1 MKTTIKITIV
11 ALMAV
16 SFIATGVSAQNH
28 PDTAK
33 VQQHMMKKNM
43 QNNEAAC
50 DSSKMMNHKSM
61 MKDHKGMMNH
71 DKMKKNS
78 KGMMNHDK
86 MKKNSKGMM
95 NHGKKMGA
103 GNKMMNNMLHK
114 GVIDVK
120 AIDKNQDGKVYQDMM
135 DWNIISDKP
144 GKCPNCGMKLKEVSI
159 DKAKKNLK
167 EHGFKVK

>member
-61 MKDHKGMMNH
+61 MKDH
-71 DKMKKNS
+71 

>member
-16 SFIATGVSAQNH
+16 FFVASGITAQNH
-28 PDTAK
+28 PDTTKAH
-33 VQQHMMKKNM
+33 QHMMKKNM

-50 DSSKMMNHKSM
+50 DSSKMMNHKGM

-71 DKMKKNS
+71 DKMKKNHES
-78 KGMMNHDK
+78 MMNQDKMKKNPKGMMNHE
-86 MKKNSKGMM
+86 
-95 NHGKKMGA
+95 KKMGT
-103 GNKMMNNMLHK
+103 GNKMMNSMLHK

-120 AIDKNQDGKVYQDMM
+120 AIDKNQDGKVYQDVM
-135 DWNIISDKP
+135 DWNVISDKP